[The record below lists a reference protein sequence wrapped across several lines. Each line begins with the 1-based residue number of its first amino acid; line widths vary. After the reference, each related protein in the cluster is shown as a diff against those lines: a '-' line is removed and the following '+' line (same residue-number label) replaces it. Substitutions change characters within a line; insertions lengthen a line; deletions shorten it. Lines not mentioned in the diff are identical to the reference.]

1 MKSVAIG
8 IIFGLASCC
17 LVSESR
23 PCVAQESKAL
33 RDIVFG
39 SCLDL
44 TEHPMLDRTLTLPM
58 DLFLFLGDNIYA
70 DTSDM
75 AVMRAKYN
83 GLKQSN
89 FFRQLQAKTEFLAT
103 WDDHDF
109 GPNDGGANY
118 PMRQQSQQQFFDW
131 LDEPAD
137 SPRRKQEGVY
147 YAKTFGPEGKRVQ
160 VILLDTRYFR
170 SPLKKGKHDI
180 VPSGGNYVPD
190 EDPQSTMLGDDQW
203 KWLEQ
208 KLQEP
213 AQLRLICSSVQF
225 VPSAHGGEC
234 WANFPLERQRMLD
247 MIARTKAAGIVF
259 LSGDRHW
266 CEFSRMDGPSGYPL
280 YDFTASSMT
289 QVHPR
294 GTPTPNT
301 YRFSKT
307 TYHQPNVGAM
317 HIDWDRPDPA
327 ISVRIVDVAGLTRI
341 EHQFSL
347 SQLQLK

>member
-1 MKSVAIG
+1 MCA
-8 IIFGLASCC
+8 LHNRCC
-17 LVSESR
+17 
-23 PCVAQESKAL
+23 AQEPKPL

-39 SCLDL
+39 SCLDK

-75 AVMRAKYN
+75 KVMRAKYN
-83 GLKQSN
+83 KLKQSS
-89 FFRQLQAKTEFLAT
+89 FYQQLRTKSPFLAT

-118 PMRQQSQQQFFDW
+118 PMRRESQQQFFDW

-137 SPRRKQEGVY
+137 SPRRTQEGVY
-147 YAKTFGPEGKRVQ
+147 FAKSFGPNDKRVN
-160 VILLDTRYFR
+160 VIMLDTRFFR
-170 SPLKKGKHDI
+170 SPLKEGEHLIK
-180 VPSGGNYVPD
+180 PSGGRYVPD
-190 EDPQSTMLGDDQW
+190 DNPQATILGEKQW

-208 KLQEP
+208 QLMEP
-213 AQLRLICSSVQF
+213 AQLRLIGSSIQF
-225 VPSAHGGEC
+225 LPSAHGGEC

-247 MIARTKAAGIVF
+247 LIKQTKAAGVLF

-289 QVHPR
+289 QIHPR
-294 GTPTPNT
+294 GTPTPNQF
-301 YRFSKT
+301 RWLNR
-307 TYHQPNVGAM
+307 TYHQPNVGWLHM
-317 HIDWDRPDPA
+317 DWEQSDPA
-327 ISVRIVDVAGLTRI
+327 ITVRILDVAGTTQLEQRVL
-341 EHQFSL
+341 L
-347 SQLQLK
+347 SELQPQ